1 MFAFSSQK
9 HILVLAPDPH
19 KPFLM
24 NLNSGGII
32 LAGILMP
39 SRNLK
44 FGEFPPPKIALR
56 PSTIGFFCGKKQSQC
71 FNPFKKTVPNKLII
85 FQFLNDFTG
94 QTCQK
99 GLCNPHYIF
108 PLKCILP
115 SEVKFV
121 LKKML
126 DGTFLK
132 GLNQL
137 EHTCGKAE
145 VEIDANSRKK
155 DKLRT

>member
-1 MFAFSSQK
+1 MIPIRRFTHVGLHCANILFKSLNVTEFLLRGKTIFSMFAFSSQK

-56 PSTIGFFCGKKQSQC
+56 PSTIGFFCGKKTELV
-71 FNPFKKTVPNKLII
+71 FKPI
-85 FQFLNDFTG
+85 
-94 QTCQK
+94 QK
-99 GLCNPHYIF
+99 NCP
-108 PLKCILP
+108 K
-115 SEVKFV
+115 
-121 LKKML
+121 
-126 DGTFLK
+126 
-132 GLNQL
+132 Q
-137 EHTCGKAE
+137 
-145 VEIDANSRKK
+145 IDYFSISK
-155 DKLRT
+155 